1 MAHLPRPLQIAIV
14 ALLVGAVAF
23 AAFGM
28 HRSSPSEPSSA
39 ATSSSAPA
47 TSSSSAGSQGSTPGL
62 AAEEAKKAAAPS
74 PIYHGSAPGVE
85 GLTRAINKAHGAV
98 ASSQAEAK
106 HLEEKSA
113 QTSGEAGAAAS
124 SGAATA
130 APSAAAAAP
139 SAAASSGSR
148 SSATPQASPS
158 KTAAPKRSAAEEALV
173 PGGQR
178 AVEAALA
185 AGKVPV
191 VLFWNPNGA
200 DDVVVHGQL
209 QKLGHGRLP
218 LAIYEGS
225 AAAVAFYG
233 SLTREVPV
241 YGTPTILIVAKNG
254 QTTVLTGLQEHFSIE
269 QAIEEARHA

>member
-1 MAHLPRPLQIAIV
+1 MARLPRPLQIAIV
-14 ALLVGAVAF
+14 VLLVGAVAF

-28 HRSSPSEPSSA
+28 HRGSPSESTSVATSSSPP

-47 TSSSSAGSQGSTPGL
+47 TSGGSQGSNPGL

-74 PIYHGSAPGVE
+74 PIYHGSAPGVG

-98 ASSQAEAK
+98 AASQAEAK
-106 HLEEKSA
+106 HLEEKPA
-113 QTSGEAGAAAS
+113 QAASEAGAAAS
-124 SGAATA
+124 SS
-130 APSAAAAAP
+130 APAAAP
-139 SAAASSGSR
+139 SAAASSGSI
-148 SSATPQASPS
+148 SSATPKASPS
-158 KTAAPKRSAAEEALV
+158 KTAPKRSAAEEALV

-209 QKLGHGRLP
+209 QKLGRGRLP
-218 LAIYEGS
+218 LAIYEGN